1 LKVTKVKICGLTT
14 AETVEA
20 AVGGGADYVGFV
32 FYEPSPRSVTPAA
45 AGALAR
51 RVQGRAKVVAL
62 FVDPDDELLNRVIAE
77 VDPDLIQLHGSET
90 PDRVAAIRNR
100 WGRPVMKAVPV
111 ETRRDAE
118 TALKYRDSADLIL
131 FDAKPPQGTMEALP
145 GGNGVP
151 FDWGALIGMRGK
163 VPFMLSGGLTP
174 ENVAAAIRLTSAE
187 TVDVSSGVEV
197 RPGEKDP
204 DRIRRFLA
212 AAKAAAVGRSIG
224 E

>member
-1 LKVTKVKICGLTT
+1 VTKVKICGLMT

-20 AVGGGADYVGFV
+20 AVAGGADYVGFV
-32 FYEPSPRSVTPAA
+32 FYGPSPRSVTPAA

-62 FVDPDDELLNRVIAE
+62 FVDPEDDLLDRAISE
-77 VDPDLIQLHGSET
+77 VGPDLIQLHGSET
-90 PDRVAAIRNR
+90 PDRVAAIRRR

-111 ETRRDAE
+111 ETPADAE
-118 TALKYRDSADLIL
+118 AALHYLNSADLIL
-131 FDAKPPQGTMEALP
+131 FDAKAPRDMVEALP

-151 FDWGALIGMRGK
+151 FDWRILLGLRDK

-174 ENVAAAIRLTSAE
+174 ENVAAAIRLTGAE
-187 TVDVSSGVEV
+187 AVDVSSGVEV

-204 DRIRRFLA
+204 GRIRRFLA
-212 AAKAAAVGRSIG
+212 AAKTAAAGRGGS